1 MMTSLENSLH
11 WRLMGASD
19 LASVIDMAAVI
30 HTDFH
35 EDDIIYCERLRLY
48 GKGCFV
54 LEGAEHRLFGYA
66 ITHPWRLY
74 TMPALNSV
82 LGQLPEDPTTY
93 YLHDIALLPQSRGTG
108 AASKIVSI
116 LSRHARET
124 GFQTMSLVAVN
135 GSSGF
140 WQKQGFAIVERPDLE
155 AKLRTYS
162 DDACFMLRQLR

>member
-1 MMTSLENSLH
+1 MASVQNTMN
-11 WRLMGASD
+11 WRLMEAAD

-35 EDDIIYCERLRLY
+35 EDDIVYHERLSLY
-48 GKGCFV
+48 GKGCLV
-54 LEGAEHRLFGYA
+54 LEGAGNGLFGYA

-74 TMPALNSV
+74 TMPALNSE
-82 LGQLPEDPTTY
+82 LGQLPEEPTTY

-108 AASKIVSI
+108 AAGRIVSI
-116 LSRHARET
+116 LAGHAAES
-124 GFQTMSLVAVN
+124 GFETMSLVAVN

-140 WQKQGFAIVERPDLE
+140 WQKQGFTIVDRPDLE

-162 DDACFMLRQLR
+162 DDARFMLRQLR